1 MFLLVAGISQVEIQ
15 EEKHDPGQHG
25 DRSERD
31 GQRASGGPPA
41 QRPEEPW
48 AAAAYETYRSRARP
62 KR

>member
-1 MFLLVAGISQVEIQ
+1 MLVAGIAEVEIQ

-48 AAAAYETYRSRARP
+48 AALHMNYRSRARP